1 MRINLPAA
9 LFAASLALTAC
20 ASSTETAPEPT
31 ESHATAPTT
40 SGSPTGSAPASDAKV
55 IEVTVKDGKVSPAG
69 TTVRVKVGEPLTLR
83 VTADSSGELHVHT
96 DPAHSLEFKPG
107 VSTLDLT
114 IDRPGRVEVEVEE
127 TSTLVVNLEAR

>member
-1 MRINLPAA
+1 MRITLPVA
-9 LFAASLALTAC
+9 LFAASLALSAC
-20 ASSTETAPEPT
+20 ASSTESAPEPT
-31 ESHATAPTT
+31 AT
-40 SGSPTGSAPASDAKV
+40 PTGSSSATGPATSSAPAAAKV

-69 TTVRVKVGEPLTLR
+69 TTVRVRVGEPLTLR
-83 VTADSSGELHVHT
+83 VTADSSGELHVHS